1 MNIFKK
7 AYCRT
12 IQLSFKLALPL
23 LPYREPKLYGDV
35 KEVKDILESMQAE
48 SVLLI
53 TGKTHKKI
61 GATLPLENI
70 LIKNGINVI
79 VYSDTLPN
87 PTVSNVLDA
96 KELYYQNRCD
106 AIIAFG
112 GGSPLDCA
120 KAVGALIA
128 YPKKEL
134 EDLKGVLKVR
144 RKTPTIIAIPTT
156 AGTGSECTLAA
167 VITDDVKKDKYAI
180 SSFPLIPEH
189 AVLDPKLTF
198 TLPAH
203 LTATTGM
210 DALTHAVEAYIGRS
224 TTKETRRRA
233 LYAVKLIFENIYA
246 AYKNPTDYGA
256 RKNMMIASYNAGLAF
271 SKSYVGYVHAVAH
284 SLGGEY
290 NIAHGK
296 ANAILLPVLLE
307 EYGNRVYKKL
317 YQLALVSGL
326 CSDADSYEEGAKKF
340 ISAIYELNQRMGI
353 GKSFEELKEIDIP
366 KLAHHADKEANPL
379 YPVPKLMN
387 AKELE
392 KIYYKV
398 LN

>member
-1 MNIFKK
+1 MNILKK
-7 AYCRT
+7 IYCRT
-12 IQLSFKLALPL
+12 VQVSFRLALPL
-23 LPYREPKLYGDV
+23 LPYREPKLYSNL
-35 KEVKDILESMQAE
+35 KEVKDILLDLGAE
-48 SVLLI
+48 SVLLV
-53 TGKTHKKI
+53 TGKTHKRI
-61 GATLPLENI
+61 GATLPLEKSLND
-70 LIKNGINVI
+70 NGIKVV
-79 VYSDTLPN
+79 VYSDTKPN
-87 PTVSNVLDA
+87 PTVGNVEEV
-96 KELYYQNRCD
+96 KELYIKNSCD

-120 KAVGALIA
+120 KALGALVA
-128 YPKKEL
+128 YPKKDL
-134 EDLKGVLKVR
+134 KDLKGVLKVR

-180 SSFPLIPEH
+180 SSFPLIPEY
-189 AVLDPKLTF
+189 AVLDPRLTF
-198 TLPAH
+198 TLPKE

-246 AYKNPTDYGA
+246 AYTNGLDYGA
-256 RKNMMIASYNAGLAF
+256 RKNMMIASYNAGIAF

-290 NIAHGK
+290 NVAHGL
-296 ANAILLPVLLE
+296 ANAILLPVILE
-307 EYGNRVYKKL
+307 EYGKSVHKKL
-317 YQLALVSGL
+317 YELAVVSGL
-326 CSDADSYEEGAKKF
+326 CNEEDSYEEGANKF
-340 ISAIYELNQRMGI
+340 ISAIYDLNERMNI
-353 GKSFEELKEIDIP
+353 GKKFKELKKEDITS
-366 KLAHHADKEANPL
+366 LAIHADKEANPL

-392 KIYYKV
+392 KIYYRV
-398 LN
+398 L